1 MIKIPVRHVKIFK
14 RGSKDNPSYGIELPK
29 RFIQSGKID
38 TNKLVNYDL
47 EQE

>member
-1 MIKIPVRHVKIFK
+1 MRIPIRDAKIFK

-29 RFIQSGKID
+29 HHVTEGRLDPEKR
-38 TNKLVNYDL
+38 VNYEI